1 MRVRPAIRLIAA
13 ATVAGWLLLLA
24 RAVHFHQWASEADD
38 GAIDSHTDLQFARLH
53 LTVASFGL
61 AMAAVA
67 AVATLRRR
75 LGRRWLLLQVWAST
89 FGLLLLLGDH
99 AHAVVLVPTGLLS
112 LATCAA
118 SGLAVLVLLP
128 WLRERERGA
137 EPALPMRTV
146 PGRPASPFLR
156 HAGSRREN
164 SR

>member
-13 ATVAGWLLLLA
+13 ATVAVWLLLLT
-24 RAVHFHQWASEADD
+24 RALHFHQWASEADD
-38 GAIDSHTDLQFARLH
+38 GAIHSHTDLQFARLH
-53 LTVASFGL
+53 LTVAGIGL
-61 AMAAVA
+61 TMAAVA

-75 LGRRWLLLQVWAST
+75 QLGRRWLLLQAWAST

-99 AHAVVLVPTGLLS
+99 AHPVVLVPTGLLS

-137 EPALPMRTV
+137 EPALP
-146 PGRPASPFLR
+146 ASPR
-156 HAGSRREN
+156 AACPRAP
-164 SR
+164 